1 MDQGDSH
8 DAADGGAEGFFFGEL
23 CWKVDLQGRWMDLQ
37 TSEEEDEGEGELL
50 PPWHLQLPE
59 IWDR

>member
-1 MDQGDSH
+1 MLPTVALGV
-8 DAADGGAEGFFFGEL
+8 FFFSEL
-23 CWKVDLQGRWMDLQ
+23 SRVDLRGRWMDLQ

-50 PPWHLQLPE
+50 PPRHLQLPE